1 MQILAFFILQLTLFS
16 GFTAPPSWQN
26 KIDEALWPAIE
37 KGQMVDCIVLFNQQ
51 TDLNSAYQ
59 LPSKEQKGQFVFQQ
73 LRYQAQK
80 SQKPLKSLLDQ
91 DGIPY
96 QSLFIINALRIQAD
110 KNILV
115 KVAKRAEVSSI
126 LSNPTIQLQAP
137 RSVPSASNLRSQ
149 SIEWGILDIKA
160 DKVWEMGYQG
170 QGVTVG
176 GQDTGVEWDHPALV
190 RQYRGNLGD
199 TVIHDYNWHDAIYDY
214 NTLNPDTINPCGY
227 NLSVPCDDDVHGTHT
242 MGTMVG
248 ADTDGNQIGVA
259 PQASWI
265 AVRNME
271 RGYGNPFSY
280 LEAFQWFLAPTDIN
294 GMNPDPN
301 QAPHVIN
308 NSWYCPALEGCDE
321 SNFGILEMAVDALRA
336 AGVVVVTSAG
346 NQGNECSTISQV
358 PAGFPSSFA
367 VGATNNNQEIAAFS
381 SRGPVYLQD
390 SSTILI
396 KPDVAAPGVSVRSAS
411 LNGGYRTYSGTS
423 MAGPHVAGT
432 VALMI
437 SANPSLSGQVDSI
450 EAILRRTARPY
461 FSDQDCGILAGN
473 QTPNAVYGYGII
485 DAKAAVEAA
494 LAVVIANTQQ
504 SLEQI
509 NLQLF
514 PNPASDRVV
523 IARSATNLPV
533 ELRLLNTNG
542 QLLRQQLWNDGSNE
556 LSWELGSLPKGLYFL
571 SYSSKNQ
578 VSTQKL
584 VVQ

>member
-1 MQILAFFILQLTLFS
+1 
-16 GFTAPPSWQN
+16 
-26 KIDEALWPAIE
+26 
-37 KGQMVDCIVLFNQQ
+37 
-51 TDLNSAYQ
+51 
-59 LPSKEQKGQFVFQQ
+59 
-73 LRYQAQK
+73 
-80 SQKPLKSLLDQ
+80 
-91 DGIPY
+91 
-96 QSLFIINALRIQAD
+96 
-110 KNILV
+110 
-115 KVAKRAEVSSI
+115 
-126 LSNPTIQLQAP
+126 
-137 RSVPSASNLRSQ
+137 
-149 SIEWGILDIKA
+149 
-160 DKVWEMGYQG
+160 
-170 QGVTVG
+170 
-176 GQDTGVEWDHPALV
+176 
-190 RQYRGNLGD
+190 
-199 TVIHDYNWHDAIYDY
+199 
-214 NTLNPDTINPCGY
+214 
-227 NLSVPCDDDVHGTHT
+227 
-242 MGTMVG
+242 
-248 ADTDGNQIGVA
+248 
-259 PQASWI
+259 
-265 AVRNME
+265 
-271 RGYGNPFSY
+271 
-280 LEAFQWFLAPTDIN
+280 
-294 GMNPDPN
+294 
-301 QAPHVIN
+301 
-308 NSWYCPALEGCDE
+308 
-321 SNFGILEMAVDALRA
+321 
-336 AGVVVVTSAG
+336 
-346 NQGNECSTISQV
+346 V